1 MVSQQQLAS
10 TQYTQTMD
18 ILKRQRE
25 AGIIDENTYRAR
37 VADAEKA
44 YGPKQPVTPTRPAG
58 GPGTAFPAAAIAP
71 APAVAPDAAAPA
83 AAPAAVPAAAA
94 GPTELPSGDLNTLV
108 TLLGGSTANGPA
120 VKGGPVAAANRSDA
134 PYGDFKIKPTITVQN
149 AQALTNPEKMSLL
162 GAEKAALSMEEV
174 LAKQRTN
181 LEKITEPVAYTSAAE
196 NNKFILNEIDNN
208 PRLMAE
214 TTNLLRGAG
223 PLAAMMQKG
232 LGINLFGSGAGLN
245 VDVRA
250 GLVAN
255 LNPEQLAFYDK
266 LANGIAQSVYN
277 DLRAKGQDPDAMG
290 AEKFGQAVMR
300 EMSMEQGPKAIRHAI
315 VLNQLRLEQARDL
328 NKAYAIGLK
337 DAIAAGS
344 ATPHYDAYKQHPE
357 FKIVEKMYEKKIRD
371 ANDAYSTKPNKAKP

>member
-1 MVSQQQLAS
+1 
-10 TQYTQTMD
+10 
-18 ILKRQRE
+18 
-25 AGIIDENTYRAR
+25 
-37 VADAEKA
+37 
-44 YGPKQPVTPTRPAG
+44 
-58 GPGTAFPAAAIAP
+58 
-71 APAVAPDAAAPA
+71 
-83 AAPAAVPAAAA
+83 
-94 GPTELPSGDLNTLV
+94 
-108 TLLGGSTANGPA
+108 
-120 VKGGPVAAANRSDA
+120 
-134 PYGDFKIKPTITVQN
+134 
-149 AQALTNPEKMSLL
+149 
-162 GAEKAALSMEEV
+162 
-174 LAKQRTN
+174 
-181 LEKITEPVAYTSAAE
+181 
-196 NNKFILNEIDNN
+196 
-208 PRLMAE
+208 
-214 TTNLLRGAG
+214 
-223 PLAAMMQKG
+223 MMQKG

-255 LNPEQLAFYDK
+255 LKPEQLAFYDK

-328 NKAYAIGLK
+328 NKAYSIGLK

-371 ANDAYSTKPNKAKP
+371 ANEAYSTKPNKAKP